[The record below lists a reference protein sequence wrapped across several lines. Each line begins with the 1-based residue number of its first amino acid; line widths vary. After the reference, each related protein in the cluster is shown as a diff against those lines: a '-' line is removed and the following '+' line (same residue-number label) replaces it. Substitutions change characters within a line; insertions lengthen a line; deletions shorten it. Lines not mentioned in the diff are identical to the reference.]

1 MEPPRSPSLASDA
14 NQQGGHNP
22 VANDDGTISLWDF
35 LQEYCHIDV
44 NDIMS
49 HVTAQAIVPK
59 ETDVIDVGD
68 DAPRMQHEDD
78 DVVPMLCQPRQHDC
92 AKTQEESTG
101 LVGAQPMGMTFG
113 SENVH
118 SAGYNNM
125 MPLPPPLAGSNSKMF
140 VADPLQLSIGT
151 HAPAANHMPGSSSVA
166 FSRYTGSDINLNL
179 PPPGK
184 KKMAAAIPNNASPN
198 LKTKKPY
205 ELPLLGLIGK
215 KDPSPFAPVIL
226 ESSEAAADR
235 QLHEFSH
242 GAARC
247 KNKAHKR
254 RRYTWPANKVAKLDE
269 KIEQLRKEALLNP
282 AHRRPMNLIQ
292 KDIDELQGKKDEIHA
307 RMLDMM
313 QKDDDGD
320 EGGSSTHQ

>member
-1 MEPPRSPSLASDA
+1 LLPLSTYSTKQL
-14 NQQGGHNP
+14 
-22 VANDDGTISLWDF
+22 L
-35 LQEYCHIDV
+35 LY
-44 NDIMS
+44 
-49 HVTAQAIVPK
+49 HVSYLFIYA
-59 ETDVIDVGD
+59 
-68 DAPRMQHEDD
+68 
-78 DVVPMLCQPRQHDC
+78 
-92 AKTQEESTG
+92 EESTG

-205 ELPLLGLIGK
+205 ELPLCKWSTVQLYICKHSLN
-215 KDPSPFAPVIL
+215 FHR
-226 ESSEAAADR
+226 SS
-235 QLHEFSH
+235 
-242 GAARC
+242 
-247 KNKAHKR
+247 
-254 RRYTWPANKVAKLDE
+254 
-269 KIEQLRKEALLNP
+269 
-282 AHRRPMNLIQ
+282 
-292 KDIDELQGKKDEIHA
+292 HA
-307 RMLDMM
+307 W
-313 QKDDDGD
+313 
-320 EGGSSTHQ
+320 